1 MSRISEFQS
10 ANRNNCSKNKTM
22 NSSNVSEADIQD
34 KFNTYKDMSKEELNS
49 QLFKEVARQKS
60 QGTFDYDGL
69 ERMVESLKGSL
80 NDQQYN
86 NIKRLLEN
94 LK

>member
-1 MSRISEFQS
+1 MSKLSQFSTQNNDK
-10 ANRNNCSKNKTM
+10 NRVQKTKE
-22 NSSNVSEADIQD
+22 NATQADIEE
-34 KFNTYKDMSKEELNS
+34 KFNTYKDMSKEQLNS
-49 QLFKEVARQKS
+49 ELFKEVARQKT

-69 ERMVESLKGSL
+69 ERMVESLQGSL
-80 NDQQYN
+80 SVEQYN